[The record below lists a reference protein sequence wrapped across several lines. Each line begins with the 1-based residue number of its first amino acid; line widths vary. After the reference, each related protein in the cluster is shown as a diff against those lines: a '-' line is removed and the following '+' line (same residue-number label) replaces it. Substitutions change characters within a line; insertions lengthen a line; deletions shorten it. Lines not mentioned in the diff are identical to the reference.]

1 MQLSFPREALF
12 SRKMS
17 NFIGRIDNTSTNMYS
32 LGIDVGSSSVK
43 VALLDIEGGKCV
55 SAATNPKTEAPIKAL
70 EKGWAEQDPRS
81 WWKYMCEGIREMA
94 DAGYDMGKVV
104 SIGISYQMH
113 GLVALDDEGRP
124 VRDAIIWCD
133 SRAVSMGAE
142 ALQAIGYERCMT
154 HLLNSPGNFTASKLA
169 WVKRNEPD
177 VYARI
182 WRFMLPGDYIAYL
195 LTGEA
200 TTTAT
205 GMSEGILW
213 DFADR
218 RRAHFV
224 ADYFGIESDKFC
236 PVVQAIGVQGYTT
249 AAIQEE
255 LGIPAGTPVSYRAG
269 DQPNNAF
276 SLDVLN
282 PGEIAATGGTSGV
295 VYGVTDVPKADPQSR
310 VNTFLHVT
318 SPDVTEP
325 RLGVLLC
332 INGTG
337 IMNSWTR
344 KNIAPELSY
353 SEMNALAAAAPVASD
368 GLLVLPFGN
377 GAERVLANRTTSA
390 RMVGIDLIRHGK
402 SHILRAVQEGI
413 AFSFRYGIDIMKDL
427 GLKPDVIRAGKANM
441 FLSPLFRSTLAT
453 LCDARIELFDTDG
466 SLGAA
471 RGAALGAGIYK
482 TTDEA
487 FATLERLDVIEPEAD
502 WKQPLEAAY
511 SRWKQEVSNSLK

>member
-1 MQLSFPREALF
+1 
-12 SRKMS
+12 
-17 NFIGRIDNTSTNMYS
+17 MYS

-43 VALLDIEGGKCV
+43 VALLDIASGKCV
-55 SAATNPKTEAPIKAL
+55 CSSTNPKTEAPIKAVR
-70 EKGWAEQDPRS
+70 KGWAEQDPQS
-81 WWKYMCEGIREMA
+81 WWKYMSEGIHEMA
-94 DAGYDMGKVV
+94 SAGYDLGQVASV
-104 SIGISYQMH
+104 GISYQMH
-113 GLVALDDEGRP
+113 GLVALDRDGRP

-133 SRAVSMGAE
+133 SRAVPLGAE
-142 ALQAIGYERCMT
+142 ALQAIGYEQCMS

-177 VYARI
+177 NYARI
-182 WRFMLPGDYIAYL
+182 WRFMLPGDYIAYR

-213 DFADR
+213 DFKDM

-236 PVVQAIGVQGYTT
+236 PVVPAIGVQGTLLP
-249 AAIQEE
+249 AAAEE
-255 LGIPAGTPVSYRAG
+255 LGVPAGTPVSYRAG

-276 SLDVLN
+276 SLNVLN
-282 PGEIAATGGTSGV
+282 PGEITATGGTSGV
-295 VYGVTDVPKADPQSR
+295 VYGVTDTPKADPQSR

-318 SPDVTEP
+318 SPTTGVP

-337 IMNSWTR
+337 IMNSWVHR
-344 KNIAPELSY
+344 NVAPDLGYPQMNEL
-353 SEMNALAAAAPVASD
+353 AVTAPVGAD
-368 GLLVLPFGN
+368 GLLILPFGN
-377 GAERVLANRTTSA
+377 GAERVLANRGTGA
-390 RMVGIDLIRHGK
+390 RMVGLDLVRHGK
-402 SHILRAVQEGI
+402 AHILRATQEGI
-413 AFSFRYGIDIMKDL
+413 AFSFRYGIDIMKEM

-482 TTDEA
+482 STDEA
-487 FATLERLDVIEPEAD
+487 FATLGRLDVIEPEAA

-511 SRWKQEVSNSLK
+511 GHWKQELTNSLKY